1 MQAAQARRQKEL
13 EEKKAKMKRLAVS
26 WATGDRGRRTRAP
39 TRHGDKKPRV
49 VSILNGDVILS

>member
-26 WATGDRGRRTRAP
+26 WEQEVADDGLALQLVTATRSP
-39 TRHGDKKPRV
+39 
-49 VSILNGDVILS
+49 VSFLY